1 MRDGVPRLIDGPS
14 IKIDITYNSELGI
27 RALAMSIRRM
37 EDEKRHGEK
46 TKVDKEIDIGPDCSD
61 KLAKALHD
69 AIIKDNARAAEREGR
84 RRELDQ
90 LRQELRNQREA
101 VDAATR

>member
-1 MRDGVPRLIDGPS
+1 MI
-14 IKIDITYNSELGI
+14 
-27 RALAMSIRRM
+27 
-37 EDEKRHGEK
+37 
-46 TKVDKEIDIGPDCSD
+46 DCSD

-90 LRQELRNQREA
+90 LRQELRTQREA
-101 VDAATR
+101 LDAVTS